1 MGIMK
6 NVIDEN
12 IEEVITLKSKS
23 YSLKMVNNDQKS
35 KSKGISKN
43 Y

>member
-1 MGIMK
+1 ME

-12 IEEVITLKSKS
+12 IEEVITLRSKS
-23 YSLKMVNNDQKS
+23 YSLKMINNENKS

-43 Y
+43 CCKL